1 MSNDNALLRLISNL
15 KTYKVE
21 NLGSGDYAD
30 VSDREP
36 ASVVEANVVSSLRV
50 DKGEVPNLVM
60 AYGQP
65 GDPNAIMVASTEPEH
80 ALLLDLD
87 VPAYLVPSS
96 TPGHSHLYIDVRIP
110 QSKYMALLLALADAG
125 VIEKGYQLA
134 SETRGATALRLP
146 WIKKDETKRKAA

>member
-15 KTYKVE
+15 KTYKVDD
-21 NLGSGDYAD
+21 LGSGDYAD

-50 DKGEVPNLVM
+50 DKSEAVP
-60 AYGQP
+60 GSDEWW
-65 GDPNAIMVASTEPEH
+65 GTDPSEPQH

-96 TPGHSHLYIDVRIP
+96 TPGHSHLYVDVHIP
-110 QSKYMALLLALADAG
+110 QGKYMALLKALADAG
-125 VIEKGYQLA
+125 VIEVGYQLA

-146 WIKKDETKRKAA
+146 WIKKDETKKEAA